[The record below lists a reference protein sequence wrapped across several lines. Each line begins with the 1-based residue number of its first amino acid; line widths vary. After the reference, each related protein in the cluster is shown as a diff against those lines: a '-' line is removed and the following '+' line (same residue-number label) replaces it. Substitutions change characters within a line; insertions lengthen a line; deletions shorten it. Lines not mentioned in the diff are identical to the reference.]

1 MNELNLRIHEVKYEV
16 ISTTSSDLD
25 TLATSLGTLYNVTQS
40 NTIFRSL
47 SFISFCL
54 QSQKG
59 NSSIYSILVGGWCG
73 TGVHY
78 TEGYFK

>member
-47 SFISFCL
+47 LFISFCL
-54 QSQKG
+54 QSQKSN
-59 NSSIYSILVGGWCG
+59 NSI
-73 TGVHY
+73 
-78 TEGYFK
+78 